1 MMSKIDTGEYKYL
14 KQILL
19 ARNIGLTQHA
29 KSFDAGLAMAG
40 IVMNV

>member
-1 MMSKIDTGEYKYL
+1 MMNKIDTGEYKYL
-14 KQILL
+14 KQIL